1 VHSDIALN
9 LAALCHRLRF
19 CLRFRPAGPFGPLG
33 YNQPK
38 VLELCLCFLLA
49 LCFFQRMIICFTFR
63 VTLSIRG
70 SLNVNGERKGARD
83 AIVTV
88 PLSCFSPYYDLSALN
103 VCFMYV
109 LIRV

>member
-1 VHSDIALN
+1 
-9 LAALCHRLRF
+9 
-19 CLRFRPAGPFGPLG
+19 
-33 YNQPK
+33 
-38 VLELCLCFLLA
+38 
-49 LCFFQRMIICFTFR
+49 MIICSTFR

-70 SLNVNGERKGARD
+70 FLDVNGEGEGARD

-88 PLSCFSPYYDLSALN
+88 PLSCFSPYYGLSALN